1 MIDSYFV
8 NTDRCFAAES
18 ELTKSL
24 SAWEGWA
31 KICLEARTADLLSYF
46 FGCHGGSSIHGEILF
61 FFSFQKDWIL
71 NVLIEVLV
79 LKVALNIPIFSY
91 IQKHSIKQY
100 ELWHIYF
107 IVIII
112 INNFAAL

>member
-1 MIDSYFV
+1 MEDHLFMGRSY
-8 NTDRCFAAES
+8 
-18 ELTKSL
+18 
-24 SAWEGWA
+24 
-31 KICLEARTADLLSYF
+31 
-46 FGCHGGSSIHGEILF
+46 F
-61 FFSFQKDWIL
+61 FFSFQEDWIL
-71 NVLIEVLV
+71 NVLIEV